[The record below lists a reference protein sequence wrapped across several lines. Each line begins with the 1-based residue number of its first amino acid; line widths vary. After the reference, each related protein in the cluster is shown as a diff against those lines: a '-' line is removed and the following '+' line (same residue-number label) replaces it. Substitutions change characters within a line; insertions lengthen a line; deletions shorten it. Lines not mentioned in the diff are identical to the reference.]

1 MRSVSPNICKDP
13 LPNQQ
18 NEAGWKNTGQTMSW
32 ISKIMKPHVL
42 KHKKIT
48 YVSCKYRED
57 SRNTRNNHVK
67 RNKQTNARTQ
77 YNPAPKSR
85 HRQPRLPNPTP
96 TSQQTAQL
104 RADRQN
110 KSEATLMPNK
120 GDSIT
125 ALSEALSQASAEAAH
140 EEEDSSP
147 EGGPSLQQETNK
159 EVISWL
165 LSTKLRQS
173 AV

>member
-110 KSEATLMPNK
+110 TSEATLMPNK
-120 GDSIT
+120 GDSRGLT
-125 ALSEALSQASAEAAH
+125 RTH
-140 EEEDSSP
+140 EEDSSP
-147 EGGPSLQQETNK
+147 EGGPSLHQVTNK
-159 EVISWL
+159 EVISWQ

-173 AV
+173 AMMNKRG